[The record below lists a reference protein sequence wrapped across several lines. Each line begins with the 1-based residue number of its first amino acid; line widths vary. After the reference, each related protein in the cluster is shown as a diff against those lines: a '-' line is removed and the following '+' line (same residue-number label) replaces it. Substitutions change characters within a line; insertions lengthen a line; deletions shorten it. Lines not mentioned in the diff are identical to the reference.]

1 MTIALRGAG
10 QTGTGTAGTC
20 SVSLS
25 AITGLAQG
33 DVVVL
38 FAGITST
45 SAAGDPAASG
55 WTDCGVGK
63 RANSAN
69 TAAMRCFYKVMGS
82 TPDTSVSI
90 TGGASGDGCCAAAF
104 AFSGVNND
112 TPLTAT
118 SVSVTGSST
127 NPDPA
132 AITPSMGNACIV
144 AGAYTPIQ
152 DTTPSATVT
161 NYLPSTPLNTN
172 SAATR
177 AGTVAAMY
185 RIKTGGTGG
194 VSENPGAFTSWTT
207 SAWASITVA
216 LNASQALSAKFAPAA
231 LFGAD
236 TVNFAMLEAWWDFIS
251 GANDATGNGNNGT
264 LHGTSLTTGP
274 GLPARSFNG
283 TTDYIDGTSLPLE
296 P

>member
-20 SVSLS
+20 SVNLS
-25 AITGLAQG
+25 SITGLATG
-33 DVVVL
+33 DVVIL

-45 SAAGDPAASG
+45 SAAGDPTAAG

-63 RANSAN
+63 KLNSAS
-69 TAAMRCFYKVMGS
+69 TAAMRCYYKVMGT
-82 TPDTSVSI
+82 TPDTTVSI

-112 TPLTAT
+112 TVMTATAT
-118 SVSVTGSST
+118 SATGSST

-132 AITPSMGNACIV
+132 AITPTANNACVV
-144 AGAYTPIQ
+144 AAAYTPIQ
-152 DTTPSATVT
+152 DTSPSATVT

-177 AGTVAAMY
+177 LGTIAAMY
-185 RIKTGGTGG
+185 RILSGGAS

-216 LNASQALSAKFAPAA
+216 LNSRLAARATLASAGAFTVPAA
-231 LFGAD
+231 
-236 TVNFAMLEAWWDFIS
+236 IS
-251 GANDATGNGNNGT
+251 GAWWNFASAAVDASGNGNTGT
-264 LHGTSLTTGP
+264 LHGTSLTTDTFGRS
-274 GLPARSFNG
+274 ARLFNG
-283 TTDYIDGTSLPLE
+283 TTDYIDGSTTPLG
-296 P
+296 